1 MQNHASRLLWKSQ
14 IMRKK
19 LAISHFMGKKRADH
33 KSRKYPLPPSV
44 IGGICMAGENIKVS
58 SSARNIGVTFGS
70 HFNLE
75 KHVMNTC
82 KTAFFHLRNM
92 ARYGT
97 VCLKTKL
104 RYLFLL
110 LFHPSWI
117 FAMHFCMGYH
127 DQFSIDYSMFKTVLL
142 AWCPEL
148 EAQNIHV

>member
-1 MQNHASRLLWKSQ
+1 
-14 IMRKK
+14 
-19 LAISHFMGKKRADH
+19 
-33 KSRKYPLPPSV
+33 
-44 IGGICMAGENIKVS
+44 MAGKNIKVS
-58 SSARNIGVTFGS
+58 SSARNIGVTFDS

-75 KHVMNTC
+75 KHVMN
-82 KTAFFHLRNM
+82 M
-92 ARYGT
+92 AKHGT

-127 DQFSIDYSMFKTVLL
+127 DQFLIDYSMFKTVLL

-148 EAQNIHV
+148 EAQNMHVHV